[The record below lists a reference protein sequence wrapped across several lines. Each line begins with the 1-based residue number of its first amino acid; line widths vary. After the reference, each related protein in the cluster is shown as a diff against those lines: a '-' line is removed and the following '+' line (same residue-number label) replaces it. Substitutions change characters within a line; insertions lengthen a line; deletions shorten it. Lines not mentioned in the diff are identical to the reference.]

1 MGAVNRRDIRQAL
14 AARIQEEHRPQEVSV
29 EKKALIDSPRVVALD
44 AFDPADTG
52 GMDKDQA
59 ADKVGKLERRLAHQ
73 QELLYAAAQN
83 AVLVVLQG
91 MDTSGKDGTIK
102 HVMASVNP
110 VGDQV
115 SNFKQPTAEEAA
127 HDFLWRVHRRAPA
140 LGVLGIFNR
149 SHYEDVLVVRVHK
162 LVPQEVWKQRYEQIN
177 AFERTLAQNG
187 TIVLKFFL
195 HISKEE
201 QERRL
206 LERER
211 DPEKSWKLAVADWQE
226 REYWDEYQKAYADA
240 LGRCAT
246 KEAPWYVVPADKK
259 WYRDLFIAQAIVE
272 RLEPHEHRWERD
284 LKERGKRERAA
295 IEEYRRQH
303 AVQK

>member
-1 MGAVNRRDIRQAL
+1 LLG
-14 AARIQEEHRPQEVSV
+14 EHHPQEVSV
-29 EKKALIDSPRVVALD
+29 EKKALIDSPRAVALD
-44 AFDPADTG
+44 AFDPANTG
-52 GMDKDQA
+52 GMEKDQGA
-59 ADKVGKLERRLAHQ
+59 NKVGKLERRLAHQ

-110 VGDQV
+110 VGIQV
-115 SNFKQPTAEEAA
+115 SNFKQPTAEETA

-195 HISKEE
+195 HISTEE

-226 REYWDEYQKAYADA
+226 REFWDEYQKAYADA

-246 KEAPWYVVPADKK
+246 ADAPWYVVPADKK
-259 WYRDLFIAQAIVE
+259 WYRDVFIAQAIVE
-272 RLEPHEHRWERD
+272 RLEPHERRWERD

-303 AVQK
+303 TAHK

>member
-1 MGAVNRRDIRQAL
+1 VYGRGIVQVSPVRLPVA
-14 AARIQEEHRPQEVSV
+14 HHPQEAPV
-29 EKKALIDSPRVVALD
+29 EKQALIDSPRTVSLD
-44 AFDPADTG
+44 AFDPTDTG
-52 GMDKDQA
+52 GMDKAQA
-59 ADKVGKLERRLAHQ
+59 AGKLGKLEGRLAHQ

-110 VGDQV
+110 VGVQV
-115 SNFKQPTAEEAA
+115 SNFKQPTVEEWA

-162 LVPQEVWKQRYEQIN
+162 LVPPEVWKRRFEQIN
-177 AFERTLAQNG
+177 DFERTLAQNG
-187 TIVLKFFL
+187 TIILKFFL
-195 HISKEE
+195 HISTDE

-206 LERER
+206 LARER
-211 DPEKSWKLAVADWQE
+211 DPEKSWKLAIADWQE
-226 REYWDEYQKAYADA
+226 REYWDEYQRAYADA

-246 KEAPWYVVPADKK
+246 KEAPWYIVPADKK

-272 RLEPHEHRWERD
+272 RLEPHERRWERD

-303 AVQK
+303 GVQK